1 MTRLRRFAGLPAGH
15 RILLAEAMLL
25 LALAEIASRRRSGA
39 RLTRLLG
46 RPGAHAP
53 DTLTADENRSA
64 VEVGWA
70 VAAAARHLPW
80 RTVCLPQALAAR
92 WLLQRRKVRSTLY
105 LGIASAQARAAHAW
119 VCVGPLVVTGADQA
133 DGCTI
138 ISTFA

>member
-1 MTRLRRFAGLPAGH
+1 
-15 RILLAEAMLL
+15 MLL
-25 LALAEIASRRRSGA
+25 LALAEIATRTRSGA
-39 RLTRLLG
+39 RLARLLG

-53 DTLTADENRSA
+53 DTITADENRIA
-64 VEVGWA
+64 DDVGWA

-80 RTVCLPQALAAR
+80 RPVCLPQALAAR

-119 VCVGPLVVTGADQA
+119 VRVGPLVVTGADQA

-138 ISTFA
+138 VSTFA